1 MPLQVHHSTTSVENR
16 PNKLEGVD
24 DKKKKKHNPIWH
36 RMVNSFTIITQTGR
50 YIQLSLVDGK
60 LNVNQ

>member
-24 DKKKKKHNPIWH
+24 DKKKKKKTQPNMAQNGKQFHHHNTNRQVHTAVIGGW
-36 RMVNSFTIITQTGR
+36 
-50 YIQLSLVDGK
+50 K
-60 LNVNQ
+60 AEC